1 MSTETIVAPEAETQN
16 TASELAATPEVAA
29 PESNVEQQP
38 DESQK
43 PEEDPRDKTV
53 KSLTR
58 RVDRITAARY
68 QAEARAQQAMQDA
81 EQLRQQLAQLQQGEQ
96 PQQERQQAD
105 PVALANEIATI
116 REVTAKSNAVAQDG
130 KKRFEGFDKAVSVVI
145 EEAGPLVRPIA
156 PGAQIGRPT
165 PLGEAI
171 LDSEDPA
178 ALLHHLGNNPDVAA
192 ELQGLTATQVARR
205 IARIEIEI
213 GKAKEPKQSNAPKA
227 LTPVK
232 SVAKDDGGLSDNLST
247 EEWIKRRNKA
257 LRG

>member
-1 MSTETIVAPEAETQN
+1 MSTETIVAPEAETQ
-16 TASELAATPEVAA
+16 TPASDLAAQPEVAT

-68 QAEARAQQAMQDA
+68 QAEARAQQAAQEA

-96 PQQERQQAD
+96 PQQERPQAD

-116 REVTAKSNAVAQDG
+116 REVTAKSNAVAKDG
-130 KKRFEGFDKAVSVVI
+130 QKRFEGFDKALSVVI

-171 LDSEDPA
+171 LDADDPA
-178 ALLHHLGNNPDVAA
+178 ALLHHLGNNPEIAA

-213 GKAKEPKQSNAPKA
+213 GKANEPKRSNAPKA

-257 LRG
+257 ARG